1 MISYIYILLMCC
13 FICLYRLG
21 MGPTAPDRT
30 VVLDI
35 LGTILV
41 GFCALFSVITGQDW
55 YLNIAISWALL
66 SFVGTLA
73 VAKFL
78 EGRGLHE

>member
-1 MISYIYILLMCC
+1 M
-13 FICLYRLG
+13 
-21 MGPTAPDRT
+21 
-30 VVLDI
+30 DI

-41 GFCALFSVITGQDW
+41 GFCALMTVITDQDW

-73 VAKFL
+73 VAKFI

>member
-1 MISYIYILLMCC
+1 MITYIYILLLTC
-13 FICLYRLG
+13 FLCLYR
-21 MGPTAPDRT
+21 MAVGPTPPDRT
-30 VVLDI
+30 VAMDI

-41 GFCALFSVITGQDW
+41 GFCALMTVITDQDW

-73 VAKFL
+73 VAKFI